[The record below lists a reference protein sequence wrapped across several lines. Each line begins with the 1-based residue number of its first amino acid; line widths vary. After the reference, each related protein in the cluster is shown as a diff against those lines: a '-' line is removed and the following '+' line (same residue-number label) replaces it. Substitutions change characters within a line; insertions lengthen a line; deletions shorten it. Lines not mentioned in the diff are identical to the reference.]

1 METTQT
7 VKGRLSGKYKRIGQ
21 KVGNVVAIMLALSIV
36 ISVAVCAYLFHG
48 LMVRTLANQSL
59 NGLSYEAS
67 LSAAA
72 RGTGIVLLLALVI
85 AIIEI
90 AVCILVLTAY
100 LKNQVS
106 RPLAEISQVAMRL
119 EQGDLGLSRGED
131 VQVTPPRQR

>member
-72 RGTGIVLLLALVI
+72 RPMPLPAPVTN
-85 AIIEI
+85 AILSVNISFQ
-90 AVCILVLTAY
+90 ILRLFNMVYGRIPVNFFHKTA
-100 LKNQVS
+100 
-106 RPLAEISQVAMRL
+106 
-119 EQGDLGLSRGED
+119 
-131 VQVTPPRQR
+131 

>member
-48 LMVRTLANQSL
+48 LMVRTL
-59 NGLSYEAS
+59 GYEAS

-131 VQVTPPRQR
+131 VQVPPRQR